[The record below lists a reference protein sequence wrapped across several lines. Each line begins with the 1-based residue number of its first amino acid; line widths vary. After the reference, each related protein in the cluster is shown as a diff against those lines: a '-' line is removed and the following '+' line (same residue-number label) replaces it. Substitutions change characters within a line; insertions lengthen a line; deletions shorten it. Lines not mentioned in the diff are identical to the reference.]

1 MKARV
6 LYVFLIA
13 LLALSGCSK
22 ESISIKRQKLE
33 TGDIK
38 DTSIVIKVGDTD
50 VKYSEVRNYC
60 YLLKCQY
67 EDNFGKE
74 LWQYKL
80 DSDSTIGDEARQ
92 EVASLITQ
100 LKIINTTLQV
110 F

>member
-50 VKYSEVRNYC
+50 ESGTYFR
-60 YLLKCQY
+60 
-67 EDNFGKE
+67 
-74 LWQYKL
+74 
-80 DSDSTIGDEARQ
+80 
-92 EVASLITQ
+92 
-100 LKIINTTLQV
+100 
-110 F
+110 